1 MPPSD
6 PDLLA
11 AFVAGRPG
19 ARDAL
24 LDRWLP
30 EVLQWCA
37 RLGGPRVDPEDAAQD
52 VVVVLITRVA
62 DLRDPARFPSWL
74 FGVTRRVLAAHRR
87 RAWLRRWVP
96 GASTYDAPDP
106 DAGAEHRLEADQT
119 GRRVLRLLEEL
130 PAAQREALVLCD
142 LEDRSAAEAA
152 ELLDV
157 PVGTVKSRLRLGRE
171 RFRALCRA
179 HDIGP
184 LAIAEESP

>member
-1 MPPSD
+1 MD
-6 PDLLA
+6 TNDHDLLTA
-11 AFVAGRPG
+11 YVAGRPG

-24 LDRWLP
+24 VDRWLP

-52 VVVVLITRVA
+52 VIVVLITRSEQVA
-62 DLRDPARFPSWL
+62 DPARFRAWL

-87 RAWLRRWVP
+87 RAWFRRWVP
-96 GASTYDAPDP
+96 GASTTFAADT
-106 DAGAEHRLEADQT
+106 AEGPEGRAAIDQA
-119 GRRVLRLLEEL
+119 GRRVQEVLERL

-142 LEDRSAAEAA
+142 LEERSAFEAA

-171 RFRALCRA
+171 RFRALCRE
-179 HDIGP
+179 HDIAP
-184 LAIAEESP
+184 LGVLEEAP